1 MTADERPLRL
11 DAPREEAL
19 EHAAR
24 LVAEAWRSFDRFRPE
39 EPPLDDRVRRL
50 LEGALP
56 GGPSPVHGVLDDAAR
71 ILDESIAQARPRY
84 FAFIGSSGLE
94 IGTLGDFLAHSYDIN
109 LAVDARAA
117 TEIEDQAVRWVGEFI
132 GYPATGGAFTSG
144 GTVSNVTAI
153 AAARERAAPGS
164 RHSGLGDRR
173 MAVYCSQEVHYSVTR
188 AVELLGIGSD
198 NLRAIEIDGLRRIHP
213 EALDRAIADDL
224 EAGITPVAV
233 VATAGTTLTGAI
245 DPLDGVADVC
255 EERGV
260 WMHVDG
266 AYGLPAASLPSREE
280 LFEGLARADSCSIDA
295 HKWLYLPKACGV
307 VLVRDDE
314 ALASAFSHEQGYLPH
329 QQHELH
335 AADITLEYSRPFR
348 ALKLWLAFRAHGAAQ
363 FRDAIEQNLAEAE
376 LLYRRAQHTEDFE
389 VMEAPPQ
396 LSIVPLRHVP
406 PGVADLNA
414 HNQALAE
421 AIQADG
427 RAYLAPA
434 LIDEEVWL
442 RPCFVNFRT
451 TEEDVIALL
460 DVARELGEGLARAGS
475 AA

>member
-1 MTADERPLRL
+1 MSDDRPLRL
-11 DAPREEAL
+11 DAPRDEAL

-50 LEGALP
+50 LQRALP
-56 GGPSPVHGVLDDAAR
+56 AEPSPVHDVLDDAAR

-117 TEIEDQAVRWVGEFI
+117 TQTEDQAVRWVAEFV
-132 GYPATGGAFTSG
+132 GFPATAGAFTSG

-153 AAARERAAPGS
+153 AAARERALPGA
-164 RHSGLGDRR
+164 RHRGLGQVTT
-173 MAVYCSQEVHYSVTR
+173 AVYCSQEVHYSVTR

-198 NLRAIEIDGLRRIHP
+198 NLRAIEIDGLRRMRP
-213 EALDRAIADDL
+213 EALDRAIVDDL
-224 EAGITPVAV
+224 GAGVTPIAV

-245 DPLDGVADVC
+245 DPLGDVADVC

-266 AYGLPAASLPSREE
+266 AYGLPAASVPSRRD
-280 LFEGLARADSCSIDA
+280 LFAGLDRADSCSIDA

-363 FRDAIEQNLAEAE
+363 FRDAIERNLAEAD

-389 VMEAPPQ
+389 VMEATPQ
-396 LSIVPLRHVP
+396 LSIVPIRHVP
-406 PGVADLNA
+406 SGVADVNA

-434 LIDEEVWL
+434 LIDDEVWL

-451 TEEDVIALL
+451 TEEDVVALL
-460 DVARELGEGLARAGS
+460 DVARELGERIARTGS